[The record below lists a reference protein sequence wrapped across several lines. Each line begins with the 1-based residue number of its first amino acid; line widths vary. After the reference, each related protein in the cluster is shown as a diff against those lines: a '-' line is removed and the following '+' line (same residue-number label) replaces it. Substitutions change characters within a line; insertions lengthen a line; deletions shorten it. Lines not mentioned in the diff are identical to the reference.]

1 MPEFFWKI
9 HKLLKHAVL
18 NSSSKFIMTVQ
29 VLNNE
34 KSKITLCICDGFLKR
49 RRSGASKI
57 S

>member
-9 HKLLKHAVL
+9 HKLLKLAVL
-18 NSSSKFIMTVQ
+18 NSSSKFIMTAQ